1 MIHRVAAGAEI
12 PGPDGFAFVA
22 SLGSA
27 KSPRERH
34 DPLVAHELDY
44 IEACVDR
51 DVPVLGLCFGGQALS
66 VALGG
71 SVEVLDEPEL
81 GWHTIET
88 DAPELVAAG
97 PWLQWHFE
105 AFTTPP
111 GAEELAR
118 SPACAQAFRLGPHLA
133 VQFHPESTAEI
144 VSEWARHDAPRLDGA
159 LDEHLRRLAETGRRS
174 GADAERAAMR
184 LFDGFWDGRG
194 ET

>member
-1 MIHRVAAGAEI
+1 M
-12 PGPDGFAFVA
+12 
-22 SLGSA
+22 
-27 KSPRERH
+27 
-34 DPLVAHELDY
+34 
-44 IEACVDR
+44 
-51 DVPVLGLCFGGQALS
+51 
-66 VALGG
+66 
-71 SVEVLDEPEL
+71 
-81 GWHTIET
+81 
-88 DAPELVAAG
+88 AAG

-174 GADAERAAMR
+174 GSDAERAAMR
-184 LFDGFWDGRG
+184 LFDGFWAARATGARRPDDSAREEDMLSIPGRAAALLQPFVAADAG
-194 ET
+194 PDSRKGAECWRTRQ